1 MKYNLDISSLETQT
15 VEVRQFEH
23 NVTTVNADFTPE
35 DIHEDLQDLTP
46 CVLLSVGDTVTPENG
61 LSYII
66 TAEKTAI
73 SWEISQEHTQRAGTF
88 FAQFGFIAQDGT
100 MKAYTE
106 KFVFRVLPS
115 VDWQKAAF
123 EYKPGFIEAFW
134 NKVVAK
140 ITQSIPTKLSELEN
154 DAAFVSTPDGL
165 AEYAK
170 TAEVNTAL
178 ADYAKTTEVSAALT
192 DYAKTT
198 EVSAALTDYA
208 KTTEVSAALADY
220 AKTTEVSAALTDYAK
235 TVEVSAALTDY
246 AKTTE
251 VSAALADYAKTAD
264 IETMIEENSAGKWI
278 HVIDGFFPESAATK
292 SYNNMRFAPDST
304 STYSKAALL
313 YKYSDGSS
321 VALTDF
327 CLMITCAADCPV
339 NADIEIS
346 INSASPSLD
355 GETVLNAQEL
365 LVSGEKAFAVITVE
379 KLCGAYKVS
388 YSKTLSSTSVE
399 PVQEKTF
406 FTKSINSEYISSVKL
421 AINVDSNTAATT
433 NFTQYI
439 NAELWGVKY
448 TQPQEAA
455 S

>member
-1 MKYNLDISSLETQT
+1 MKGENMKYNLDISSLETQT

-23 NVTTVNADFTPE
+23 NVTTVNADFTPD

-73 SWEISQEHTQRAGTF
+73 NWEISQEHTQRAGTF

-178 ADYAKTTEVSAALT
+178 ADYAKTTEVSAALADYAKT
-192 DYAKTT
+192 AEVSAALTGYAKTT
-198 EVSAALTDYA
+198 EVN
-208 KTTEVSAALADY
+208 
-220 AKTTEVSAALTDYAK
+220 
-235 TVEVSAALTDY
+235 
-246 AKTTE
+246 
-251 VSAALADYAKTAD
+251 AALADYAKTAD
-264 IETMIEENSAGKWI
+264 IETMIEENSAGKWL

>member
-220 AKTTEVSAALTDYAK
+220 AKT
-235 TVEVSAALTDY
+235 
-246 AKTTE
+246 
-251 VSAALADYAKTAD
+251 AD

-346 INSASPSLD
+346 INAASPSLD